1 MIKVALQLGQKR
13 PVHGG
18 DRLGG
23 IFVSGH
29 EHGCGGDAPV
39 GQGNAG
45 IRQHPGGGGDPG
57 HDLERNARVTQTSP
71 LLAAA
76 TEYVRI
82 AAFET
87 HHLAAGAG
95 MLDQKLI
102 DLLLGGPLS
111 LSAFAH
117 EQLFAALAG
126 KLEKPLVQNL
136 IIEDEICVREV
147 VRSFNRDQP
156 GIAGTG
162 ADEVDVTGFG
172 QGRIHC

>member
-1 MIKVALQLGQKR
+1 MLGDFPCWRQNRGDLANPSSPHKDDQGALQLGQKR

-39 GQGNAG
+39 GHGNAG

-126 KLEKPLVQNL
+126 KLEKPPRP
-136 IIEDEICVREV
+136 ESHHR
-147 VRSFNRDQP
+147 
-156 GIAGTG
+156 G
-162 ADEVDVTGFG
+162 
-172 QGRIHC
+172 